1 MTTRP
6 QATLPLTSAQR
17 EVWFAQQLLGS
28 LPLTITQYVDVH
40 GPLDRAAYARAARHT
55 AREFGS
61 YLRFGRDADG
71 TPWQRLDYE
80 QYDEVDFHDFGAAPD
95 PFAAALAWMR
105 ADQRRPLD
113 ITAEEA
119 SWSSILR
126 LGPERHLVYTRVH
139 HLVLD
144 GFGAMTVARRHA
156 ELYGVLVAGGALPEP
171 EPGSPQVLL
180 DADRSYRES
189 ARFRTDR
196 KYWTEHATGLPEP
209 VSLANRPGELAPW
222 SVVVGADLDPERV
235 AALAAAGAGAG
246 SAAVLIGAFAGYLGR
261 STGGAEVSLSLPV
274 TGRTTAVLRKAA
286 GLVSNVVPL
295 RIAVPDSA
303 TTADLVA
310 AVRAEVGGALRH
322 QRYRGEDIERD
333 RGTVGTGF
341 GPAVNIMNFHSTV
354 ELGQARGTLHLLTTG
369 PVPDLTLNIYPGS
382 ADGLRVEFEGN
393 PNRYT
398 EPELGAHH
406 ARFLRLLAH
415 LTDDPAATLGG
426 FDPLDA
432 AERAALVPWRG
443 PAAVQARPLA
453 EIIAAAVRRAPE
465 RTAVVHEERRWSYPE
480 FDARTDRIARE
491 LIAAGVGPETR
502 VVTLLERSAE
512 SVAAVWA
519 VTKAGGAF
527 VPVDPG
533 YPEERIAY
541 VLADSQAALALTTAE
556 HADRLPAQMP
566 RILLDGALDRDEWP
580 GAPAAD
586 SGQRSGALA
595 GGPEPRSGAHTADSG
610 LPGAPP
616 EAGGARAVAGAD
628 PGPITDAERTAALRP
643 EHPAYLIYT
652 SGSTGRPKGV
662 VVTHGGLANLAAE
675 RHDRYALRPG
685 AIALHHASPGFDMAV
700 GEQLCALAGGA
711 TLVVASRFTVAGPDL
726 AALLR
731 RERVSNAIITPA
743 VLATLDPAELPDLKV
758 LGVGGE
764 AIRADLVNA
773 WAPGRAMRNGYG
785 PTEATDIA
793 TIGELVEG
801 RPVTIGA
808 PLRGFHALVLDA
820 ALRPVPP
827 GVLGELYIGGPAL
840 ARGYHGRPALT
851 AGRFVADPYG
861 PPGGRLYRTGD
872 LVTVTDLDGE
882 PALLYHGRSDFQIKV
897 RGHRI
902 EPGEVETALTA
913 LPGIGRAAVT
923 AHTDPRTGTHLVAY
937 LVPAAGERIELAAV
951 RAELARALPAYLR
964 PAAYVILESLPLTT
978 NGKLDARRLP
988 APTFGRAEFRAPA
1001 GPAEQRVAEV
1011 FAEVFETERRIGADD
1026 DFFALG
1032 GTSLSATRVA
1042 ARLRVPVRAVFDTP
1056 TVAGLAPLLGTDS
1069 GGQEPV
1075 AGERPEVIPPAPA
1088 QLRLWLLNQ
1097 LLPDSAAYHL
1107 PVAVR
1112 LDGPLA
1118 PPALAAAVRAVL
1130 TRHEVLR
1137 TVYPESGS
1145 GARQQ
1150 VLPVSAVLAGL
1161 DLEPRA
1167 AAGDLQAELTALAAE
1182 PFDVAVDPPV
1192 RLRLFRIAPEQHVL
1206 ALVAHHIAADGWSL
1220 GPLVADLT
1228 AAYAAAHAG
1237 ERVELPALPLQ
1248 YADYTLWQLERL
1260 GDPADPDSRAAKQ
1273 LDYWRAELTDVPDSL
1288 PLPTR
1293 VAEERAGDGAAVEI
1307 PLDVPAGGIA
1317 DGTPFMIAFAAYAV
1331 LLHRLSGKDDLVI
1344 GTPVA
1349 GRGHPALDAL
1359 VGMFVNTVPLRTRID
1374 PAATFG
1380 ELVAAVRATALDA
1393 FEQADVP
1400 FDRIVQAVHAPR
1412 LDGGHPLLRT
1422 VFSYEN
1428 LPAPPPLGLAGLRV
1442 EVLEVPQPTAQF
1454 DLTLTV
1460 RENPPRAVFRY
1471 DTAVFDRDSVE
1482 GFAEGYRA
1490 VLAAALVDPAAPV
1503 GVLAEAGGEAV
1514 ADPATARSAHA
1525 ARAAREVAPMTAR
1538 EQAIAAVFAEVL
1550 ELDEVGPEDDF
1561 FELGGTSLLVFTLR
1575 TALADRLGL
1584 RVAPRALF
1592 ARATVRAL
1600 AAASEADDP
1609 VAYAARLA
1617 ADAALADDLDASRLE
1632 PADPTGPLL
1641 LTGGTGFL
1649 GSHLLRELL
1658 DHTDRPIHC
1667 LVRAADPEEGL
1678 RRLRRSLERYE
1689 LAHDDLADRVTALP
1703 GDLAR
1708 PRLGLDEAD
1717 FAALAGQL
1725 SAIVHNGALV
1735 NHLATYEQLRTANVG
1750 GTRELLRLASTARAV
1765 PVHLVSTLDAVL
1777 GADRSGVVTER
1788 SELAADE
1795 VNRHGYVASKWV
1807 AEQLVRRAGERGLPV
1822 AVYRP
1827 GLVGAS
1833 ARTGLI
1839 AADDSLWT
1847 MVRAAALLGI
1857 APAVPPGAAVSLAPV
1872 DYVARALAALV
1883 TGGVPA
1889 GERYHLVNTEPT
1901 PVAEI
1906 LHGLERLGYALR
1918 TVTPDEA
1925 QQVLAARL
1933 AAGGAPGDDL
1943 ARAALLVGNYADL
1956 DSGVGDLV
1964 LDDTATRRALADT
1977 GITCPAVDAAVIDRC
1992 LLRFR
1997 EAGLLPQPSPA
2008 AG

>member
-1 MTTRP
+1 MSTRP

-17 EVWFAQQLLGS
+17 EVWFAQQLLGDV
-28 LPLTITQYVDVH
+28 PLTITQYVDVH
-40 GPLDRAAYARAARHT
+40 GPLDRAAYALAARHT
-55 AREFGS
+55 AREYGS

-71 TPWQRLDYE
+71 TPWQRLDYD
-80 QYDEVDFHDFGAAPD
+80 QYDEVDFHDFGAAAD

-105 ADQRRPLD
+105 ADQRRPID
-113 ITAEEA
+113 ITADEA

-156 ELYGVLVAGGALPEP
+156 ELYGRLVAGETLPEP
-171 EPGSPQVLL
+171 ELGSPRALL
-180 DADRSYRES
+180 DADRTYRES
-189 ARFRTDR
+189 PRFRTDR
-196 KYWTEHATGLPEP
+196 EYWTEHATGLPDP
-209 VSLANRPGELAPW
+209 VSLSNRPGELAPW
-222 SVVVGADLDPERV
+222 SVIVGADLDPARV
-235 AALAAAGAGAG
+235 AALESAGGGAG

-261 STGGAEVSLSLPV
+261 SSGTAEVSLSLPV
-274 TGRTTAVLRKAA
+274 TGRTNAVLRRAA

-295 RIAVPDSA
+295 RIAVPDA
-303 TTADLVA
+303 AITADLVA
-310 AVRAEVGGALRH
+310 ATRTEVGGALRH

-333 RGTVGTGF
+333 RGGVGAGF

-354 ELGQARGTLHLLTTG
+354 ELGPARGTLHLLTTG

-382 ADGLRVEFEGN
+382 ESGLRVEFEGN

-398 EPELGAHH
+398 EPELAAHH

-415 LTDDPAATLGG
+415 LTDDPAATLGA
-426 FDPLDA
+426 FDPLDP
-432 AERAALVPWRG
+432 AERRALVPWRG
-443 PAAVQARPLA
+443 PEPVPARPLA

-465 RTAVVHEERRWSYPE
+465 HTAVVHEERRWSYLE
-480 FDARTDRIARE
+480 FDARTDRLARE

-533 YPEERIAY
+533 YPQERIAY
-541 VLADSQAALALTTAE
+541 VLADSAAALALTTAE
-556 HADRLPAQMP
+556 YADRLPAEMP
-566 RILLDGALDRDEWP
+566 RILLDD
-580 GAPAAD
+580 
-586 SGQRSGALA
+586 ALA
-595 GGPEPRSGAHTADSG
+595 GPDALGR
-610 LPGAPP
+610 
-616 EAGGARAVAGAD
+616 R
-628 PGPITDAERTAALRP
+628 PITDAERIAPLRP

-685 AIALHHASPGFDMAV
+685 AITLHHASPGFDMAV

-711 TLVVASRFTVAGPDL
+711 TLVVASRFTVAGQDL

-743 VLATLDPAELPDLKV
+743 VLATLDPAELPELKV

-793 TIGELVEG
+793 TIGELVAG

-872 LVTVTDLDGE
+872 LVTVTDVDGE
-882 PALLYHGRSDFQIKV
+882 PALEYRGRSDFQIKV

-913 LPGIGRAAVT
+913 LRSIARAAVT

-937 LVPAAGERIELAAV
+937 LVPADGERIELAAV
-951 RAELARALPAYLR
+951 RAELSRGLPAYLR
-964 PAAYVILESLPLTT
+964 PAAYEILDTLPLTA
-978 NGKLDARRLP
+978 NGKLDTKRLP
-988 APTFGRAEFRAPA
+988 APTFGRTEFRAPT

-1011 FAEVFETERRIGADD
+1011 FAEVFETEGRIGADD

-1069 GGQEPV
+1069 GGPEPV
-1075 AGERPEVIPPAPA
+1075 AGERPDVIPPAPA

-1118 PPALAAAVRAVL
+1118 PPALHAAVRAVL
-1130 TRHEVLR
+1130 ARHEVLR

-1161 DLEPRA
+1161 DLEPRPP
-1167 AAGDLQAELTALAAE
+1167 AGELRDELHALAAE
-1182 PFDVAVDPPV
+1182 AFDVAVDPPV
-1192 RLRLFRIAPEQHVL
+1192 RLRLFRLGHEQHVL

-1237 ERVELPALPLQ
+1237 GPAELPALPLQ
-1248 YADYTLWQLERL
+1248 YADYTLWQLARL
-1260 GDPADPDSRAAKQ
+1260 GDQADPDSRAAKQ
-1273 LDYWRAELTDVPDSL
+1273 LDYWRTVLTDMPDSL

-1293 VAEERAGDGAAVEI
+1293 VAEERAGDGDAVEI

-1374 PAATFG
+1374 PEATFG
-1380 ELVAAVRATALDA
+1380 DLVTAVRATALDA

-1400 FDRIVQAVHAPR
+1400 FDRIVQAVRAPR

-1428 LPAPPPLGLAGLRV
+1428 LPAPPPLTLAGLRV

-1460 RENPPRAVFRY
+1460 RENPPRAVFRF

-1503 GVLAEAGGEAV
+1503 GVLAAAGGEAV
-1514 ADPATARSAHA
+1514 ADPAAARGAHA
-1525 ARAAREVAPMTAR
+1525 ARAAREIAPMTAR

-1550 ELDEVGPEDDF
+1550 DLDEVGPEDDF

-1584 RVAPRALF
+1584 RVEPRALF

-1609 VAYAARLA
+1609 AAFAARLA
-1617 ADAALADDLDASRLE
+1617 EDAALADDIELGGLE
-1632 PADPTGPLL
+1632 PADPAGPLL

-1658 DHTDRPIHC
+1658 DHTDRPIYC
-1667 LVRAADPEEGL
+1667 LVRAADPADGL
-1678 RRLRRSLERYE
+1678 RRLGRALDHYE
-1689 LAHDDLADRVTALP
+1689 LDSADLAARVTALP

-1708 PRLGLDEAD
+1708 PRLGLDEPV
-1717 FAALAGQL
+1717 FAELATRL

-1750 GTRELLRLASTARAV
+1750 GTRELLRLASTARVV

-1788 SELAADE
+1788 SVLAADE

-1857 APAVPPGAAVSLAPV
+1857 APAVPPEAAVSLAPV

-1883 TGGVPA
+1883 TGGIPA
-1889 GERYHLVNTEPT
+1889 GERYHLVNTAPT
-1901 PVAEI
+1901 PVRDI

-1925 QQVLAARL
+1925 QQVLADRL

-1956 DSGVGDLV
+1956 NSGVGDLV
-1964 LDDTATRRALADT
+1964 LDDTATRRALAGT

-1997 EAGLLPQPSPA
+1997 EAGLLPQPSSA
-2008 AG
+2008 VG

>member
-17 EVWFAQQLLGS
+17 EVWFAQQLLGDV
-28 LPLTITQYVDVH
+28 PLTITQYVDVH
-40 GPLDRAAYARAARHT
+40 GPLDRAAYALAARHT

-71 TPWQRLDYE
+71 TPWQRLDYD
-80 QYDEVDFHDFGAAPD
+80 QYDEVDFHDFGAAAD

-105 ADQRRPLD
+105 ADQRRPVD
-113 ITAEEA
+113 ITAAEA

-156 ELYGVLVAGGALPEP
+156 ELYGQLVAGGTLPEP
-171 EPGSPQVLL
+171 EPGSPRVLL
-180 DADRSYRES
+180 DADRAYRES

-196 KYWTEHATGLPEP
+196 EYWTEHATGLPDP
-209 VSLANRPGELAPW
+209 VSLSNRPGALAPW
-222 SVVVGADLDPERV
+222 SVIAGADLGPERV
-235 AALAAAGAGAG
+235 AALEAAGAGAG

-261 STGGAEVSLSLPV
+261 SAGAAEVSLSLPV
-274 TGRTTAVLRKAA
+274 TGRTTAVLRRAA

-295 RIAVPDSA
+295 RIAVPDAA

-310 AVRAEVGGALRH
+310 ATRSEVGGALRH

-333 RGTVGTGF
+333 RGGAGAGF

-354 ELGQARGTLHLLTTG
+354 ELGPARGTLHLLTTG

-382 ADGLRVEFEGN
+382 ASGLRVEFEGN

-398 EPELGAHH
+398 EAELAAHH

-415 LTDDPAATLGG
+415 LTDDPGATLGG
-426 FDPLDA
+426 FDPLDPE
-432 AERAALVPWRG
+432 ERRALVPWRG
-443 PAAVQARPLA
+443 PAAVAARPLA
-453 EIIAAAVRRAPE
+453 EIIAAAVARAPE
-465 RTAVVHEERRWSYPE
+465 HTAVVHEERRWSYRE
-480 FDARTDRIARE
+480 FDTRTDRLARA

-541 VLADSQAALALTTAE
+541 VLADSRAALALTTAE
-556 HADRLPAQMP
+556 YADRLPAAMP
-566 RILLDGALDRDEWP
+566 RILIDD
-580 GAPAAD
+580 
-586 SGQRSGALA
+586 ALA
-595 GGPEPRSGAHTADSG
+595 ESSPDA
-610 LPGAPP
+610 PGH
-616 EAGGARAVAGAD
+616 
-628 PGPITDAERTAALRP
+628 GPITDAERLSPLRP

-685 AIALHHASPGFDMAV
+685 AITLHHASPGFDMAV

-743 VLATLDPAELPDLKV
+743 VLATLDPAELPELTV

-793 TIGELVEG
+793 TIGELVAG

-820 ALRPVPP
+820 ALRPAPP
-827 GVLGELYIGGPAL
+827 GVLGELYLGGPAL

-872 LVTVTDLDGE
+872 LVTVTDLDDAY
-882 PALLYHGRSDFQIKV
+882 ALDYRGRGDFQIKV

-913 LPGIGRAAVT
+913 LPGIARAAVT

-937 LVPAAGERIELAAV
+937 LVPAEGERIELAAV

-964 PAAYVILESLPLTT
+964 PAAYEILETLPLTA
-978 NGKLDARRLP
+978 NGKLDTRRLP
-988 APTFGRAEFRAPA
+988 APTFGRTEFRAPA

-1011 FAEVFETERRIGADD
+1011 FAEVFESSGRIGADD

-1056 TVAGLAPLLGTDS
+1056 TVAGLAPLLGTES
-1069 GGQEPV
+1069 GGPEPV

-1118 PPALAAAVRAVL
+1118 LPALHAAVSAVL
-1130 TRHEVLR
+1130 ARHEVLR
-1137 TVYPESGS
+1137 TVYPESGA

-1167 AAGDLQAELTALAAE
+1167 PAGDLRAALHALASE

-1192 RLRLFRIAPEQHVL
+1192 RLRLFRIEPERHVL

-1237 ERVELPALPLQ
+1237 GSAELPALPLQ

-1260 GDPADPDSRAAKQ
+1260 GDPADPESRAARQ
-1273 LDYWRAELTDVPDSL
+1273 LAYWRTVLTDVPDSL

-1293 VAEERAGDGAAVEI
+1293 VAQERAGDGAAVEI

-1374 PAATFG
+1374 PEATFG

-1393 FEQADVP
+1393 FERSDVP
-1400 FDRIVQAVHAPR
+1400 FDRIVQAVRAPR

-1428 LPAPPPLGLAGLRV
+1428 LPAPPPLTLAGLRV

-1490 VLAAALVDPAAPV
+1490 LLAAALVDPAAPV

-1514 ADPATARSAHA
+1514 ADPAGARGAHTG
-1525 ARAAREVAPMTAR
+1525 RAAREIAPMTAR

-1550 ELDEVGPEDDF
+1550 DLAEVGPEDDF

-1584 RVAPRALF
+1584 RVEPRALF

-1600 AAASEADDP
+1600 AAASAADDP
-1609 VAYAARLA
+1609 AAFAARLA
-1617 ADAALADDLDASRLE
+1617 ADAALADDLEFDGLE
-1632 PADPTGPLL
+1632 PANPAGPLL
-1641 LTGGTGFL
+1641 LTGATGFL

-1658 DHTDRPIHC
+1658 DHTERPIYC
-1667 LVRAADPEEGL
+1667 LVRAADPADGL
-1678 RRLRRSLERYE
+1678 RRLRRALEHYE
-1689 LAHDDLADRVTALP
+1689 LATAELEARVTVLP

-1708 PRLGLDEAD
+1708 PRLGLDEPV

-1777 GADRSGVVTER
+1777 GADRTGVVTER
-1788 SELAADE
+1788 SVLAADE

-1807 AEQLVRRAGERGLPV
+1807 AEQLVRRAGERGLPI

-1857 APAVPPGAAVSLAPV
+1857 APAVPPAAAVSLAPV

-1889 GERYHLVNTEPT
+1889 GERYHLVNTAPT
-1901 PVAEI
+1901 PVRE
-1906 LHGLERLGYALR
+1906 LLRGLERLGYELR

-1956 DSGVGDLV
+1956 NSGVGDLV
-1964 LDDTATRRALADT
+1964 LDDTATRRALTGT

-1992 LLRFR
+1992 LRRFR

-2008 AG
+2008 VG